1 VCAPVTIEPT
11 DMTLFKFGE
20 VHPRTGH
27 DGPEGQQRCSSLSLT
42 STLDGVRWSTQSLG
56 HFASRKKTRYLSYRK
71 LGGIH
76 GRKFSPPSR
85 YDPRTIKAV
94 ASRYTDDA
102 IPAQSTSLRLGTNT
116 IPRKATRTSC
126 FSIPIVNDT
135 NLAARR
141 I

>member
-1 VCAPVTIEPT
+1 MYVCAPVTITYIHDSFSSVKFTLEQA
-11 DMTLFKFGE
+11 MTA
-20 VHPRTGH
+20 
-27 DGPEGQQRCSSLSLT
+27 QRCSSLSLT
-42 STLDGVRWSTQSLG
+42 SALDGVRWSTQSLG
-56 HFASRKKTRYLSYRK
+56 HSASGKKTRYLSYRK
-71 LGGIH
+71 LGGTH

-126 FSIPIVNDT
+126 SSIPIINDP
-135 NLAARR
+135 NMAARR